1 MIEIVWDEPKRQA
14 NLVKHGLDFASVPF
28 EFFLTARIATAK
40 AGPLSG
46 AGPAGRKAG
55 RRDFQAPRQRGVFS
69 DQPAPGERGG
79 KDRTMTASVRKT
91 RTSYGKA
98 DMKAVSDN
106 PPWTKAT
113 TARAKSFDEAFPDIA
128 RRARGPQKAPTKK
141 QITLRLDARVVAHFK
156 ATGEGW
162 QRRINEALK
171 KAAGI

>member
-1 MIEIVWDEPKRQA
+1 
-14 NLVKHGLDFASVPF
+14 
-28 EFFLTARIATAK
+28 
-40 AGPLSG
+40 
-46 AGPAGRKAG
+46 
-55 RRDFQAPRQRGVFS
+55 
-69 DQPAPGERGG
+69 
-79 KDRTMTASVRKT
+79 MTASVRKT
-91 RTSYGKA
+91 KTKTKTKTGYGKA

-106 PPWTKAT
+106 PAWTKAT
-113 TARAKSFDEAFPDIA
+113 TARATSFDEAFPDIA

>member
-1 MIEIVWDEPKRQA
+1 
-14 NLVKHGLDFASVPF
+14 
-28 EFFLTARIATAK
+28 
-40 AGPLSG
+40 
-46 AGPAGRKAG
+46 
-55 RRDFQAPRQRGVFS
+55 
-69 DQPAPGERGG
+69 
-79 KDRTMTASVRKT
+79 MTASVRKT
-91 RTSYGKA
+91 MTKTSAKTRAKTSYGKA

-106 PPWTKAT
+106 PAWTKAT

-128 RRARGPQKAPTKK
+128 RRARGPQKAPTKT